1 MGYLHLQVT
10 LVHTNSH
17 LSFLFSFYFA
27 IQLCQMLLFNCNFR
41 SDREMSA
48 WQQSKQLL
56 STHICAVKYFKII
69 SPSSRIESRSQ
80 RREEGKKK
88 YIGAY
93 NGSSAL
99 WSNSILVNGKR
110 WREGGR
116 ATSSSS
122 PPFPLNVAIS
132 PETECHLGAETNE
145 RTNERNEPNARRDK
159 YRSWI
164 PESFSSSSSGRP
176 DQRNHWNGAV
186 TQCVCW
192 QARQQF

>member
-1 MGYLHLQVT
+1 
-10 LVHTNSH
+10 
-17 LSFLFSFYFA
+17 
-27 IQLCQMLLFNCNFR
+27 MLLFNCNFR
-41 SDREMSA
+41 SDRQRSLPDS
-48 WQQSKQLL
+48 SKQLL

-69 SPSSRIESRSQ
+69 SPSSRIESSQ

-110 WREGGR
+110 WREGGYPSFPFKCCHFSR
-116 ATSSSS
+116 DWMSSRSR
-122 PPFPLNVAIS
+122 NK
-132 PETECHLGAETNE
+132 

-164 PESFSSSSSGRP
+164 PESFSSSSSGSRP
-176 DQRNHWNGAV
+176 DQRNLWNGAV
-186 TQCVCW
+186 T
-192 QARQQF
+192 